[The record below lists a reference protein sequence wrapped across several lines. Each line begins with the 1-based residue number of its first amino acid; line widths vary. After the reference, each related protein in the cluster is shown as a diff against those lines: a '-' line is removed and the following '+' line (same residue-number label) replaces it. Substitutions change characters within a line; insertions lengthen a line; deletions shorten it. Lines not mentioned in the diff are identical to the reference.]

1 MDENYCHHS
10 LKKQDTQQIQFYKSM
25 MMLTALSFSIIDMD

>member
-10 LKKQDTQQIQFYKSM
+10 FKKQETQKTQFYKSM
-25 MMLTALSFSIIDMD
+25 MMLTALSSSIIDMD